1 MTTRGGGG
9 VHPGIRAAQVGLVAN
24 AALAAGKLAAGIFGH
39 TYALVADA
47 VESCADILASLVV
60 WGGLAVAARP
70 ADADHPYGHGK
81 AEALAAAV
89 VSAMLVVAAAGIAF
103 EAVREIRTPHQVPAP
118 WTLLVLVGVLVAKWA
133 LARRVHSLGDATE
146 SVAVRADAGHHLSD
160 ALTSGAAF
168 VGIAVALAGTRWHR
182 HPAWASADD
191 WAALLASGVIATN
204 GVRLLR
210 PALHDLMD
218 RMPGPEVVGAVDR
231 AARGVDGVLAVEKLH
246 VRRHGAAL
254 YVDIHVQADPATPLD
269 AAHVIGGKVKG
280 AVRRAVP
287 AVAGVLVH
295 MEPYEGAGAPPDTPP
310 DTPPN
315 TPPNVSPNAVPYAV
329 PNVTPEA
336 AAPAPARR

>member
-1 MTTRGGGG
+1 MSRSSP
-9 VHPGIRAAQVGLVAN
+9 VHPGIRAVQVGLVAN
-24 AALAAGKLAAGIFGH
+24 AVLAAAKLAAGVFGH

-70 ADADHPYGHGK
+70 ADEDHPYGHGK

-89 VSAMLVVAAAGIAF
+89 VSAMLVVAAAGIAL

-118 WTLLVLVGVLVAKWA
+118 WTLLVLVGVLVVKWA
-133 LARRVHSLGDATE
+133 LARRVRSLGAATE
-146 SVAVRADAGHHLSD
+146 SVAVQADAGHHLSD

-218 RMPGPEVVGAVDR
+218 RMPGAEVVGAVER
-231 AARGVDGVLAVEKLH
+231 AARAVEGVLDVEKLH
-246 VRRHGAAL
+246 VRRHGPAL
-254 YVDIHVQADPATPLD
+254 YVDIHVQADARTPLD
-269 AAHVIGGKVKG
+269 AAHVIAGKVKG
-280 AVRRAVP
+280 AVRQAVP
-287 AVAGVLVH
+287 AVAGCSS
-295 MEPYEGAGAPPDTPP
+295 TW
-310 DTPPN
+310 
-315 TPPNVSPNAVPYAV
+315 SPTRAR
-329 PNVTPEA
+329 
-336 AAPAPARR
+336 APAPTSCLTPRLT

>member
-1 MTTRGGGG
+1 MPRPSRPP
-9 VHPGIRAAQVGLVAN
+9 VHPGIRAAQLGLAAN
-24 AALAAGKLAAGIFGH
+24 AVLAAVKLAAGIFGH

-70 ADADHPYGHGK
+70 ADDDHPYGHGK

-89 VSAMLVVAAAGIAF
+89 VSAMLVMAAVGIAI

-118 WTLLVLVGVLVAKWA
+118 WTLAVLVGVLAVKWA
-133 LARRVHSLGDATE
+133 LVRRVRALGEATD
-146 SVAVRADAGHHLSD
+146 SVVVQADAGHHVSD

-168 VGIAVALAGTRWHR
+168 VGIAVALAGMHWHR

-191 WAALLASGVIATN
+191 WAALLASGVIATS

-218 RMPGPEVVGAVDR
+218 RMAGPEVVGAVDR
-231 AARGVDGVLAVEKLH
+231 AARSVAGVLHVEKLH
-246 VRRHGAAL
+246 VRRHGPSL
-254 YVDIHVQADPATPLD
+254 YVDIHVQADARTPLD

-287 AVAGVLVH
+287 AVVGVLVH
-295 MEPYEGAGAPPDTPP
+295 MEPYEATRAE
-310 DTPPN
+310 
-315 TPPNVSPNAVPYAV
+315 
-329 PNVTPEA
+329 PERA
-336 AAPAPARR
+336 EPERAEPEPRVLTNYPS